1 MSENISA
8 IEERLN
14 TAIYNLHDRIEKIN
28 KRHDS
33 TSWLLRHTMQ
43 KLYVA
48 EEKIQRQ
55 GSQIA
60 SLKKKLEKASD
71 RDA

>member
-1 MSENISA
+1 MSDTSA
-8 IEERLN
+8 LEERLN
-14 TAIYNLHDRIEKIN
+14 TVVYQMYDRMASMEK
-28 KRHDS
+28 RADA

-48 EEKIQRQ
+48 EQKIRRQ

-60 SLKKKLEKASD
+60 SLKKNLEEASGSD
-71 RDA
+71 NA